1 MVYFPNASLSTKLQS
16 LCLLI
21 PVCIYFSKPN
31 FVIAKKGQVLGL
43 MEYIS
48 GLANQASQK
57 ARVLADD
64 LALWLETCM
73 MLASSYLF
81 WLWFQPLGPRE
92 DLLSR
97 CNDKELEKGFS
108 CLTAVR
114 ILILGRLLISLLS
127 FPVSPFPILL
137 FLHNLGQLLNWK
149 YCDLFSKHCFPWREI
164 FFLILI
170 RGLNFV
176 IYLIYVMPST

>member
-1 MVYFPNASLSTKLQS
+1 MKLQS

-48 GLANQASQK
+48 GLANQASHK
-57 ARVLADD
+57 GESAGWWSGTLA
-64 LALWLETCM
+64 WM

-81 WLWFQPLGPRE
+81 WLWFQPLGRRE

-108 CLTAVR
+108 CHTAVR

-149 YCDLFSKHCFPWREI
+149 YCDLFSKHYFPWREI
-164 FFLILI
+164 IFLILF